1 MPKGTRV
8 HRCVDEVKNSR
19 RKVNP
24 YAVCQASTKQSF
36 ATGKKLKE
44 SIAHTGYK
52 RIGIAL
58 AETMGLVDEG
68 IYRNW
73 QKRRWTKKTKDA
85 KSNLD
90 TLQTAKEDPRTV
102 GTTKHPRQRHIDNAT
117 NKLGKTAKK
126 LYHHLRKDGADH
138 TRAAQIM
145 RHSTGGS
152 PDPDW
157 NPNAKEEARNK
168 EYKAKGEKAGKE
180 IAQKIRQE
188 VANKNKINSGTE
200 YKRLGRVLAEITAT
214 GVLKSAA
221 RKTPVGMADKTKV
234 GRKALGGIKNISR
247 AAGMVPG
254 VGIVGDVTAG
264 AIAASQRAGETDPER
279 QQALNKEIA
288 GDALAALPGV
298 GLGTRGAQGAAKA
311 GRVVRGSGKS
321 TPVRRRVGAA
331 VRHFGSKGAHAGE
344 RALTSNLRR
353 RIAAGTEY
361 NNSYVK
367 KLMEAKGKTPVDAGK
382 KYFEDRRA
390 IDLAAEE
397 EKNTPEA
404 KRAAKNAK
412 RQAAR
417 AEKRRSKEE
426 AAKHEAIIAAKT
438 EALKAAAKRAKEG

>member
-1 MPKGTRV
+1 MNLEQRV
-8 HRCVDEVKNSR
+8 YDLLTEAAN
-19 RKVNP
+19 
-24 YAVCQASTKQSF
+24 
-36 ATGKKLKE
+36 
-44 SIAHTGYK
+44 K
-52 RIGIAL
+52 RLGIVS
-58 AETMGLVDEG
+58 AETMGLVNEG

-73 QKRRWTKKTKDA
+73 QIKRWTNKTNIA

-126 LYHHLRKDGADH
+126 LYNHLRKDGADH

-145 RHSTGGS
+145 RHSTGGD

-234 GRKALGGIKNISR
+234 GRKALGGIKDISR

-279 QQALNKEIA
+279 QQALNKEIV
-288 GDALAALPGV
+288 GDALATIPVAGI
-298 GLGTRGAQGAAKA
+298 GTRGAQMADKA
-311 GRVVRGSGKS
+311 GRVVRGTGKS
-321 TPVRRRVGAA
+321 TSFRRRAGAA

-344 RALTSNLRR
+344 TALTSNLRR
-353 RIAAGTEY
+353 RLAAGTEY

>member
-68 IYRNW
+68 ILR
-73 QKRRWTKKTKDA
+73 
-85 KSNLD
+85 
-90 TLQTAKEDPRTV
+90 
-102 GTTKHPRQRHIDNAT
+102 
-117 NKLGKTAKK
+117 KTATK
-126 LYHHLRKDGADH
+126 LYNLYLGGGGAD
-138 TRAAQIM
+138 
-145 RHSTGGS
+145 
-152 PDPDW
+152 PK
-157 NPNAKEEARNK
+157 AKARNDKFKAEGEEAGK
-168 EYKAKGEKAGKE
+168 DIAK
-180 IAQKIRQE
+180 KIRQE
-188 VANKNKINSGTE
+188 VANEKKINSGTE

-214 GVLKSAA
+214 GVFKSAA
-221 RKTPVGMADKTKV
+221 GLTPVGMANKAVRRVDKTKK
-234 GRKALGGIKNISR
+234 GRKVLGGIKDFSR

-264 AIAASQRAGETDPER
+264 AIAASQRAGEKDPGR
-279 QQALNKEIA
+279 QQALNKEIV
-288 GDALAALPGV
+288 GDALATIPVAGI
-298 GLGTRGAQGAAKA
+298 GTRGAQMADKA
-311 GRVVRGSGKS
+311 GRVVRGTGKS
-321 TPVRRRVGAA
+321 TSFRRRAGAA

-344 RALTSNLRR
+344 TALTSNLRR